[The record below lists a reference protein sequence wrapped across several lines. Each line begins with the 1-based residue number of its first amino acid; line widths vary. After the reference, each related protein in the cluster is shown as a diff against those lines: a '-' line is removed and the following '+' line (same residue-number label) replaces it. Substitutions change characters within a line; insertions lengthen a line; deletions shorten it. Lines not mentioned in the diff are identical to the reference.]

1 MGGEEQG
8 SGRSFR
14 LQAETEQSGLCD
26 DEGGGID
33 VSKLDNA
40 LACVDDFVSQ
50 KLGL

>member
-1 MGGEEQG
+1 MFGAGGKPDSAMGGG
-8 SGRSFR
+8 S
-14 LQAETEQSGLCD
+14 
-26 DEGGGID
+26 D